1 MRHVL
6 YCAIFATA
14 AASAFAQVRQPLRPA
29 GLTIVMDF
37 QGPHSARS
45 VAEMKRELEGILKQ
59 SGLAFDFRTREE
71 AAGATFPD
79 LIMVRF
85 KGKCV
90 MEPVGYLY
98 DERGPLA
105 FTHSSDGAVL
115 PFSEVACD
123 KITQS
128 IRGAMWGGDFA
139 RGDLLLGRAL
149 GRVLA
154 HEVVHILT
162 NSANHGHRGVAQTS
176 LSGSQLIASELP
188 LSAADLERI
197 FSAAPGK

>member
-1 MRHVL
+1 
-6 YCAIFATA
+6 
-14 AASAFAQVRQPLRPA
+14 
-29 GLTIVMDF
+29 LTIVMDF
-37 QGPHSARS
+37 QGPHSERS
-45 VAEMKRELEGILKQ
+45 VAEMKKELETILKG
-59 SGLAFDFRTREE
+59 SGITFDFRTRDE
-71 AAGATFPD
+71 AMGSTFPD

-105 FTHSSDGAVL
+105 LTHASDGAVL

-128 IRGAMWGGDFA
+128 IRGAMWGADFA

-149 GRVLA
+149 GRVVA

-162 NSANHGHRGVAQTS
+162 GSGAHGHVGVAQTS
-176 LSGSQLIASELP
+176 LSGSQLIASELL
-188 LSAADLERI
+188 LSPADLERI
-197 FSAAPGK
+197 FSSSE